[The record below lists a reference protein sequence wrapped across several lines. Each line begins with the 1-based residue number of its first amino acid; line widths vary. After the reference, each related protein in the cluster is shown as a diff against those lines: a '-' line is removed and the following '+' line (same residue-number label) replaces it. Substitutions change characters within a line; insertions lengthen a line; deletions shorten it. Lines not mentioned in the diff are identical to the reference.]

1 MSGAPPAEGWL
12 RVKRRALDLAQPLS
26 AHLELTYRCNWRCV
40 FCFNPR
46 HGDVRPLAVAE
57 WTTVLDD
64 LRELGTLALVLTGG
78 EPLAHP
84 DFLAIARAARAR
96 GFALRLFTNGSLV
109 TDEMADLLAGLD
121 LVGVEM
127 SLHGATSEV
136 HDGATQRAGSL
147 DAMLKGLTRLRERG
161 VPVLLK
167 TPLTRLNEHELDAMV
182 ALTGSLGVPHVI
194 DGNMTPRDDGDQGP
208 LEYRAS
214 AEGIERMFR
223 KVSELGRLPE
233 AVRSAGGV
241 NCGLGRLTVAVDP
254 EGNVYPCL
262 QWKKRAL
269 GNVRVTRL
277 SELWRT
283 SPVREQAADAARAAN
298 DVMLGQPEA
307 VARFPFC
314 PALAFE
320 RTGDPLVPDERHV
333 LEAEIVHRLRPP
345 A

>member
-1 MSGAPPAEGWL
+1 
-12 RVKRRALDLAQPLS
+12 
-26 AHLELTYRCNWRCV
+26 
-40 FCFNPR
+40 
-46 HGDVRPLAVAE
+46 
-57 WTTVLDD
+57 
-64 LRELGTLALVLTGG
+64 
-78 EPLAHP
+78 
-84 DFLAIARAARAR
+84 
-96 GFALRLFTNGSLV
+96 
-109 TDEMADLLAGLD
+109 
-121 LVGVEM
+121 
-127 SLHGATSEV
+127 V
-136 HDGATQRAGSL
+136 HDRATQRAGSL
-147 DAMLKGLTRLRERG
+147 DAMLKGLARLRERG

-182 ALTGSLGVPHVI
+182 ALTSRLGAPHVI

-262 QWKKRAL
+262 QWKKQAL

-298 DVMLGQPEA
+298 DVLLDQPEA

-333 LEAEIVHRLRPP
+333 LEAEIVHRLRPQ